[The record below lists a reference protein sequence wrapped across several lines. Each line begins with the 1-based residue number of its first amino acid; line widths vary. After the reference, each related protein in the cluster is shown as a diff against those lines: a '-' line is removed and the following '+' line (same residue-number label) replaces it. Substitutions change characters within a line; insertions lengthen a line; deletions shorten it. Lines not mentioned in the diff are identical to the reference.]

1 MFGMGVS
8 NNIVNKLKQDV
19 SSKVLFN
26 VGTIKLIVQEMLKN
40 LKKRV
45 KL

>member
-1 MFGMGVS
+1 MFGMGVN

-26 VGTIKLIVQEMLKN
+26 VDTIKLIVQEMLKN